1 MDKMNLKGK
10 TLLLMGGAAYSRG
23 IKEYQRQKHFRI
35 VTVSN
40 DPNSVIA
47 KMADVYYHID
57 THNIDKVAEV
67 VVKENVD
74 GIFVGASETNIVAA
88 IKVAK
93 KTGVRFYVNE
103 DQWDKISDKA
113 SFKHICRK
121 YGVPVIP
128 EYELKGRPTED
139 DIVEYE
145 YPIVIKP
152 SDGSGAQGLN
162 ICTRKEDFFKFYDI
176 ALEHSDNK
184 SVIVENYIQ
193 NAKEFF
199 VHYTIQDGTFSL
211 SCAFTKFKVQD
222 TNGPVSLPLFHMYPS
237 SYIGE
242 YLHKVDAHAKAMFAA
257 LGLKNGNVMLQGF
270 YKNGEFYFY
279 ESGYRVGGE
288 QMYYF
293 TDHYWGL
300 NSLNFMINYALT
312 GFSSDE
318 VIAEKDNANFPSPCC
333 NYYVVMKPGVIMDIK
348 GIEKIKAHRNVLN
361 VTEICKEGDVV
372 TEVNALDVRVGFR
385 IHVVGANDDDLAKTL
400 VEISQTLR
408 IISTEGYEMQMEP
421 LTYDRC
427 INLIRNK

>member
-1 MDKMNLKGK
+1 MELNLKGK
-10 TLLLMGGAAYSRG
+10 TLLLMGGSAYATG
-23 IKEYQRQKHFRI
+23 IQKYKEEKCFRI
-35 VTVSN
+35 V
-40 DPNSVIA
+40 SVGRDTNTPIA
-47 KMADVYYHID
+47 KIADTNYQVD
-57 THNIDKVAEV
+57 THDIEKVV
-67 VVKENVD
+67 DICKKEKVD
-74 GIFVGASETNIVAA
+74 GIFVGASETNIVVA
-88 IKVAK
+88 IQVAK
-93 KTGVRFYVNE
+93 LSGARFYVDE
-103 DQWDKISDKA
+103 KQWAIISDKA
-113 SFKHICRK
+113 SFKQTCRK

-128 EYELKGRPTED
+128 EYEIKGRPSEED
-139 DIVEYE
+139 IEQYE

-162 ICTRKEDFFKFYDI
+162 ICTCKEDFFMFYDI
-176 ALEHSDNK
+176 ALEHSENK

-211 SCAFTKFKVQD
+211 SCAFTKFKVHGA
-222 TNGPVSLPLFHMYPS
+222 NGPVSLPLFHMYPS
-237 SYIGE
+237 SYIGK
-242 YLHKVDAHAKAMFAA
+242 YIDKVDVQAKAMFTA

-312 GFSSDE
+312 GYASGE
-318 VIAEKDNANFPSPCC
+318 VIAERDNAKFPTPCC
-333 NYYVVMKPGVIMDIK
+333 NYYVVMKPGIIK
-348 GIEKIKAHRNVLN
+348 EIHGIDKIKTHKNVLN
-361 VTEICKEGDVV
+361 VTEICRVGDEV

-385 IHVVGANDDDLAKTL
+385 IHVVGSDDKDLAKTL
-400 VEISQTLR
+400 VEISQTLK

-427 INLIRNK
+427 IDVIRNK